1 VAGPAGREFTLG
13 DTILKPL
20 PPLSPGPAEMSH
32 SGIREISN
40 IAITL
45 PGTIRLD
52 VGQPNFRTPEHISE
66 AGKRA
71 IDEGYTFYTHTQGL
85 IGLRER
91 LVAKLQRVNGYTV
104 TPEQI
109 ACASGGV
116 GAIAAAMAAILEPG
130 DEVLL
135 PDPGWPNYRM
145 MPPWLGAR
153 SVFYPL
159 LVGGDFL
166 PDLEKLAALA
176 TPRTRILV
184 INSPANP
191 TGAVWPRPVIEAL
204 AEFAVRHDLWLISD
218 ECYDQVLFEGEHVSP
233 ASFLT
238 DGRVISAYTFSKTY
252 AMTGWR
258 LGYAVGE
265 AGLIDTM
272 TKVLESNTSGPST
285 IAQKAAEAAL
295 DGPQDCVTE
304 MVAAYAHRRDLA
316 VDLLEEAGLLVSV
329 PHGAF
334 YIMADVSATGTNAR
348 DFALR
353 LVAERGVSVAPG
365 TAFGKVGAGAVR
377 ISLASSD
384 ADLREGIGRLAE
396 AVRDWTQGAGRAEA
410 SPSTADR
417 GKIPPQT

>member
-1 VAGPAGREFTLG
+1 MA
-13 DTILKPL
+13 
-20 PPLSPGPAEMSH
+20 H

-40 IAITL
+40 IAISK

-52 VGQPNFRTPEHISE
+52 VGQPNFRTPDHISE

-91 LVAKLQRVNGYTV
+91 LVAKLQKINGYSV
-104 TPEQI
+104 APEQI
-109 ACASGGV
+109 ACANGGV
-116 GAIAAAMAAILEPG
+116 GALAATLAAILQAG
-130 DEVLL
+130 DEILL

-159 LVGGDFL
+159 LPGAGFL
-166 PDLEKLAALA
+166 PDLERLEALI
-176 TPRTRILV
+176 TPRTRALLV
-184 INSPANP
+184 NSPANP
-191 TGAVWPRPVIEAL
+191 TGAVFPRPVLEAL
-204 AEFAVRHDLWLISD
+204 AEIAVRHDLWLVSD
-218 ECYDQVLFEGEHVSP
+218 ECYDQILFEGEHVGP
-233 ASFLT
+233 ASFLD
-238 DGRVISAYTFSKTY
+238 DGRVITIYTFSKTY

-265 AGLIDTM
+265 LGVIDTV

-295 DGPQDCVTE
+295 DGPQDCVRE

-316 VDLLEEAGLLVSV
+316 VDLLRESGLLVSV

-334 YIMADVSATGTNAR
+334 YVMADVSAAAGDAR
-348 DFALR
+348 QLALR
-353 LVAERGVSVAPG
+353 LVRERGVSLAPG
-365 TAFGKVGAGAVR
+365 TAFGEVGARTVR

-384 ADLREGIGRLAE
+384 EDLREGIPILAE
-396 AVRDWTQGAGRAEA
+396 ALRDWSA
-410 SPSTADR
+410 
-417 GKIPPQT
+417 

>member
-1 VAGPAGREFTLG
+1 
-13 DTILKPL
+13 
-20 PPLSPGPAEMSH
+20 MSH

-40 IAITL
+40 IAISR

-52 VGQPNFRTPEHISE
+52 VGQPNFRTPDHIAE

-91 LVAKLQRVNGYTV
+91 LVAKLQRINGYRV
-104 TPEQI
+104 APEQI

-159 LVGGDFL
+159 LATGDFL
-166 PDLEKLAALA
+166 PDLERMESLVSS
-176 TPRTRILV
+176 RTRILV
-184 INSPANP
+184 INSPGNP
-191 TGAVWPRPVIEAL
+191 TGAVYPRSVVEQL
-204 AEFAVRHDLWLISD
+204 ADFAVRHDLWLISD
-218 ECYDQVLFEGEHVSP
+218 ECYDQIVFEGEAVSP
-233 ASFLT
+233 ASFLN
-238 DGRVISAYTFSKTY
+238 DGRVISIYTFSKTY
-252 AMTGWR
+252 SMTGWR
-258 LGYAVGE
+258 LGYGVGDS
-265 AGLIDTM
+265 GVIDTM

-295 DGPQDCVTE
+295 DGSQECVAE

-316 VDLLEEAGLLVSV
+316 VDLLEEAGLLVSI

-334 YIMADVSATGTNAR
+334 YIMADVSKAGLDAR

-365 TAFGKVGAGAVR
+365 TAFGKVGAGFVR

-384 ADLREGIGRLAE
+384 EDLREGISRLAE
-396 AVRDWTQGAGRAEA
+396 AVRQL
-410 SPSTADR
+410 SN
-417 GKIPPQT
+417 

>member
-1 VAGPAGREFTLG
+1 ML
-13 DTILKPL
+13 
-20 PPLSPGPAEMSH
+20 H

-40 IAITL
+40 IAITK

-71 IDEGYTFYTHTQGL
+71 IDEGFTFYTHTQGL

-159 LVGGDFL
+159 LAGAGFL
-166 PDLEKLAALA
+166 PDLERLEDLVTA
-176 TPRTRILV
+176 RTRLLV
-184 INSPANP
+184 INSPGNP
-191 TGAVWPRPVIEAL
+191 TGAVFPRPVIEAL
-204 AEFAVRHDLWLISD
+204 ADFAVRHDLWLISD
-218 ECYDQVLFEGEHVSP
+218 ECYDQILFEGEHVSP
-233 ASFLT
+233 AGFLD
-238 DGRVISAYTFSKTY
+238 DGRVISVYTFSKTY
-252 AMTGWR
+252 SMTGWR

-265 AGLIDTM
+265 AGLIDTV

-295 DGPQDCVTE
+295 DGPQDCVAE

-334 YIMADVSATGTNAR
+334 YIMADVSPAGMNAR

-353 LVAERGVSVAPG
+353 LVADRGVSVAPG

-384 ADLREGIGRLAE
+384 EDLREGIARFAE
-396 AVRDWTQGAGRAEA
+396 AVRDWT
-410 SPSTADR
+410 
-417 GKIPPQT
+417 